1 MGKGT
6 TFLIKTIVLPNDL
19 FDRKKVT
26 ISQVR
31 VNGYTMIKIYICPAG
46 LMRLSQKT
54 QTLQL
59 LTSSAQRYPRTR
71 FLLNMINY
79 NRKKVYFCSD

>member
-1 MGKGT
+1 
-6 TFLIKTIVLPNDL
+6 
-19 FDRKKVT
+19 
-26 ISQVR
+26 
-31 VNGYTMIKIYICPAG
+31 MIKIYTNPAG
-46 LMRLSQKT
+46 LMRLPQKT

-59 LTSSAQRYPRTR
+59 LTSSTQRYPRTR

>member
-1 MGKGT
+1 
-6 TFLIKTIVLPNDL
+6 
-19 FDRKKVT
+19 
-26 ISQVR
+26 
-31 VNGYTMIKIYICPAG
+31 MIKVYTNPAG

-54 QTLQL
+54 QTFQL
-59 LTSSAQRYPRTR
+59 LASSAQRYPRTR